1 MEKQE
6 YQRLVKAIGSKELT
20 DAEREKADG
29 NFLALPSGK
38 THYVLEG
45 TGEPCVLVPGYAT
58 PYYLYDKVAESL
70 VQNGYQV
77 LRYDLMGRGLSERV
91 KTDYTPEFFATQLQ
105 EITEAV
111 LGNQPFYLFGTS
123 MGGSITSTFATLHP
137 DKVKKLILLAPAGM
151 DSFQPPFYMKLAD
164 MPLLGDLIFAVAGV
178 KLSMGGCA
186 KELLHADQT
195 VKDDYV
201 RKFAHDAQYKG
212 LARCLLSSLR
222 HTILKTEHT
231 TENYKKL
238 AEKQIPTLVL
248 WGTLDATMPYMQ
260 IDRMKEVLPEATF
273 VTLEDSGHIFLYDEG
288 ERTMEQV
295 LPFLKG

>member
-6 YQRLVKAIGSKELT
+6 YQKLVKAIGSKELT

-29 NFLALPSGK
+29 SFLALPSGK

-45 TGEPCVLVPGYAT
+45 AGEPCMLVPGYAT
-58 PYYLYDKVAESL
+58 PYYLYDKVAETL

-111 LGNQPFYLFGTS
+111 LGDQPFYLFGTS
-123 MGGSITSTFATLHP
+123 MGGSITSTFAALHP
-137 DKVKKLILLAPAGM
+137 DRVKKLILLAPAGM

-164 MPLLGDLIFAVAGV
+164 TPLLGDLIFAVAGV

-186 KELLHADQT
+186 KELLHADQA

-201 RKFAHDAQYKG
+201 RRFAHDAQYKG
-212 LARCLLSSLR
+212 MARCLLSSLR

-238 AEKQIPTLVL
+238 AEKKIPTLVL

-260 IDRMKEVLPEATF
+260 MERMKEVLPEANF
-273 VTLEDSGHIFLYDEG
+273 VTFEESGHIFLYDEG

>member
-6 YQRLVKAIGSKELT
+6 YQKLVKAIGSKELT
-20 DAEREKADG
+20 DAEREKAEG
-29 NFLALPSGK
+29 SFLALPSGK

-45 TGEPCVLVPGYAT
+45 AGESCVLVPGYAT

-77 LRYDLMGRGLSERV
+77 LRYDLMGRGLSERI
-91 KTDYTPEFFATQLQ
+91 KTDYTPEFFAAQLQ

-111 LGNQPFYLFGTS
+111 LGDQPFYLFGTS
-123 MGGSITSTFATLHP
+123 MGGSITSTFAARHP

-164 MPLLGDLIFAVAGV
+164 MPLLGDFIFAVAGV

-238 AEKQIPTLVL
+238 AEKKIPTLVL

-260 IDRMKEVLPEATF
+260 MERMKEVLPEATF
-273 VTLEDSGHIFLYDEG
+273 VTFEESGHIFLYDEG

>member
-6 YQRLVKAIGSKELT
+6 YQKLVKAIGSKELT

-29 NFLALPSGK
+29 SFLALPSGK

-45 TGEPCVLVPGYAT
+45 AGEPCVLVPGYAT
-58 PYYLYDKVAESL
+58 PYYLYDKVAETL

-111 LGNQPFYLFGTS
+111 LGDQPFYLFGTS
-123 MGGSITSTFATLHP
+123 MGGSITSTFAALHP
-137 DKVKKLILLAPAGM
+137 DRVKKLILLAPAGM

-164 MPLLGDLIFAVAGV
+164 TPLLGDLIFAVAGV

-186 KELLHADQT
+186 KELLHADQA

-201 RKFAHDAQYKG
+201 RRFAHDAQYKG
-212 LARCLLSSLR
+212 MARCLLSSLR

-238 AEKQIPTLVL
+238 AEKKIPTLVL

-260 IDRMKEVLPEATF
+260 MERMKEVLPEANF
-273 VTLEDSGHIFLYDEG
+273 VTFEESGHIFLYDEG

>member
-6 YQRLVKAIGSKELT
+6 YQKLVKAIGSKELT
-20 DAEREKADG
+20 DAEREKAEG
-29 NFLALPSGK
+29 SFLALPSGK

-45 TGEPCVLVPGYAT
+45 AGELCVLVPGYAT
-58 PYYLYDKVAESL
+58 PYYLYDKVSETL

-111 LGNQPFYLFGTS
+111 LGDQPFYLFGTS
-123 MGGSITSTFATLHP
+123 MGGSITSTFAAQHP

-186 KELLHADQT
+186 KELLHADQA

-238 AEKQIPTLVL
+238 AEKKIPTLVL

-260 IDRMKEVLPEATF
+260 MERMKEVLPEATF
-273 VTLEDSGHIFLYDEG
+273 VTFEESGHIFLYDEG

>member
-6 YQRLVKAIGSKELT
+6 YQKLVKAIGSKELT
-20 DAEREKADG
+20 DAEREKAEG
-29 NFLALPSGK
+29 SFLALPSGK

-45 TGEPCVLVPGYAT
+45 EGEPCVLVPGYAT
-58 PYYLYDKVAESL
+58 PYYLYDMVSETL

-111 LGNQPFYLFGTS
+111 LGDQPFYLFGTS
-123 MGGSITSTFATLHP
+123 MGGSITSTFAAQHP

-186 KELLHADQT
+186 KELLHADQA

-238 AEKQIPTLVL
+238 AEKKIPTLVL

-260 IDRMKEVLPEATF
+260 MERMKEVLPEAIF
-273 VTLEDSGHIFLYDEG
+273 VTFEESGHIFLYDEG

>member
-6 YQRLVKAIGSKELT
+6 YQKLVKAIGSKELT

-29 NFLALPSGK
+29 SFLALPSGK
-38 THYVLEG
+38 THYLLEG
-45 TGEPCVLVPGYAT
+45 EGEPCVLVPGYAT
-58 PYYLYDKVAESL
+58 PYYLYDKVAETL

-111 LGNQPFYLFGTS
+111 LGDQPFCLFGTS
-123 MGGSITSTFATLHP
+123 MGGSITSTFAALHP

-151 DSFQPPFYMKLAD
+151 DFFQPPFYMKLAD

-238 AEKQIPTLVL
+238 AEQKIPTLVL

-260 IDRMKEVLPEATF
+260 MERMKEILPEATF
-273 VTLEDSGHIFLYDEG
+273 VTFEESGHIFLYDEG

-295 LPFLKG
+295 LAFLKG